1 MDSFERREEGF
12 ERAFSRDEEL
22 RFKARARRNRRLGAW
37 AGEKFGLSGQALAD
51 YATALVDR
59 ELASADDEALVA
71 ELARALDGVEPKV
84 SEHRIRRRLD
94 ELGQEALRD
103 LHSGR

>member
-22 RFKARARRNRRLGAW
+22 RFRARARRNRRLGAW
-37 AGEKFGLSGQALAD
+37 AGEKLGLSGQALED
-51 YATALVDR
+51 YASALVER
-59 ELASADDEALVA
+59 EIASADDEALVA
-71 ELARALDGVEPKV
+71 ELARALDAVEPKV

-94 ELGQEALRD
+94 ELAQEALRD
-103 LHSGR
+103 LHAGR

>member
-12 ERAFSRDEEL
+12 ERAFSRQEEL

-37 AGEKFGLSGQALAD
+37 AGERLGLSGQALED
-51 YATALVDR
+51 YATALVER
-59 ELASADDEALVA
+59 EVAAADDEALVA
-71 ELARALDGVEPKV
+71 ELARALESVEPKV

-94 ELGQEALRD
+94 EFGQEALRE
-103 LHSGR
+103 LQAGP